1 MKLRLYDLKKSIIIL
16 MIVLM
21 IVLMIELMVHSL
33 NVSEGRKDRKE
44 RER

>member
-1 MKLRLYDLKKSIIIL
+1 MKLRLYDLKKSIII
-16 MIVLM
+16 LM